1 MIIDGESIAQNY
13 ITHLKRDSDALK
25 KKGIVP
31 GFGILLVGDDPASHL
46 YVSMKLVL
54 ARKLGFYCRRVL
66 LASSASEK
74 EILQKLN
81 QLQEDQ
87 RIHGVIIQLP
97 LPQHILFKNVSKA
110 IDRRKD
116 IDCLNPNNLKLLKK
130 GSKPVFLPPTAESV
144 TELIDSTGTKLK
156 NKKIVLVGRGFFAHQ
171 IAALCIAKGAR
182 VSLISSSGIHSSRAI
197 RQADIVVSAV
207 GKARIVKGDYVKK
220 GVVVI
225 DVGTS
230 KQGGKTVGDV
240 DMQSVMPKARAVS
253 PVPGGVGPVTVSMLM
268 KNVVRAAKAL
278 TK

>member
-13 ITHLKRDSDALK
+13 ISRLKQDADVLK
-25 KKGIVP
+25 KRGIVP
-31 GFGILLVGDDPASHL
+31 GFGILLVGDDSASHL
-46 YVSMKLVL
+46 YVSMKLAL

-66 LASSASEK
+66 LAGNVSEK

-81 QLQEDQ
+81 KLQEDP
-87 RIHGVIIQLP
+87 RIHGVIVQLP
-97 LPQHILFKNVSKA
+97 LPQHILFKNIAKT
-110 IDRRKD
+110 IDTRKD

-130 GSKPVFLPPTAESV
+130 GKKPVFLPPTAESV
-144 TELIDSTGTKLK
+144 THLIASTKTSLK
-156 NKKIVLVGRGFFAHQ
+156 NKKVVVVGRGFFAHQ

-182 VSLISSSGIHSSRAI
+182 VSLISSSGIHSSRVI
-197 RQADIVVSAV
+197 RQADIIISAV
-207 GKARIVKGDYVKK
+207 GKARIVKGEYVKK

-230 KQGGKTVGDV
+230 KQGDKTVGDV
-240 DMQSVMPKARAVS
+240 DMQSVMPRARAVS